1 MYESIL
7 CKGTVVRIL
16 HTEWI
21 RTKGGQAMR
30 VLEDLRII
38 QELGHTPLLACR
50 KESWLYKEAKN
61 RGFEVHAVAF
71 GHLANPK
78 AYFAMFG
85 LIRREKIDIV
95 HTHSSKD
102 SYPAT
107 YAAKML
113 GKKVVRS
120 RHIELTKKPGHLF
133 HLADAIVT
141 TGQKVREQLIE
152 AGIDENKIVSIPTC
166 PDPARF
172 SPDPGRREK
181 IRKEYGIAENDIVI
195 GSMAGSGIRKRGRAL
210 VEMMTNI
217 RQNDPKAE
225 LLLAGDARGDAG
237 QKMERLIQEKNLQ
250 DCVKFVGYVEPE
262 IFLDAVDI
270 YACPSS
276 QEGLPQALMQAMMMG
291 KACISTDVGSIADLD
306 VEQNIFL
313 IEKNDLAAFAQ
324 TLNRLVNDRRLRE
337 ELGAKNR
344 RIALECFSYERMKTK
359 TAALYESLT
368 ADRRGR
374 A

>member
-1 MYESIL
+1 MKI
-7 CKGTVVRIL
+7 V

-50 KESWLYKEAKN
+50 KESWLYEEAQN
-61 RGFEVHAVAF
+61 RGFEVHAISF
-71 GHLANPK
+71 GHLADPK
-78 AYFAMFG
+78 AYLQMFR
-85 LIRREKIDIV
+85 LIHDKNIDIV

-107 YAAKML
+107 YAAKLL

-133 HLADAIVT
+133 RLADAIVT
-141 TGQKVREQLIE
+141 TGEKVRVQLIKE
-152 AGIDENKIVSIPTC
+152 GIDPDKIVSIPTC

-172 SPDPGRREK
+172 SPDPKRREK

-195 GSMAGSGIRKRGRAL
+195 GSMAGSGLRKRGRAL

-217 RQNDPKAE
+217 RQNDPKAK

-262 IFLDAVDI
+262 IFLDAIDI

-306 VEQNIFL
+306 VEKNMLL
-313 IEKNDLAAFAQ
+313 IEKDDLATFAH

-337 ELGAKNR
+337 ELGTKNR
-344 RIALECFSYERMKTK
+344 RIALERFSYERMKAK